1 MKQTEMFWNIL
12 KNFRDDTLVV
22 QVLLIVGMLIVT
34 WLVFTKPGRSTD
46 IFTKIFLSIAF
57 LWNSIACFFLACG
70 KSPMANF
77 LGGPLYAAIG
87 FLFLLDLII
96 TKKTH
101 FEISRSI
108 GVQLA
113 TASFILLAL
122 LFPVL
127 GYLTGHP
134 MIALPG
140 YPCPLAGFTLALLAA
155 SQKTDRDIYF
165 LTLIWAFVNIP
176 KCLGYMDCYE
186 EATLVITGFYA
197 LGMLKYRE
205 TLRTETQSS

>member
-1 MKQTEMFWNIL
+1 MTQTEIFWNVL
-12 KNFRDDTLVV
+12 KEFRDDTLIV
-22 QVLLIVGMLIVT
+22 QVMLIIGMLIVT
-34 WLVFTKPGRSTD
+34 WLVYNKPGKGTNA
-46 IFTKIFLSIAF
+46 FTKIFLALAF
-57 LWNSIACFFLACG
+57 LWNSIACFFIVCG
-70 KSPMANF
+70 KSPMAKF

-101 FEISRSI
+101 FEIPRSSGI
-108 GVQLA
+108 RLA
-113 TASFILLAL
+113 TAFFILLAFI
-122 LFPVL
+122 FPLL
-127 GYLTGHP
+127 GYFTGHP

-155 SQKTDRDIYF
+155 SSRTDRDIYF

-176 KCLGYMDCYE
+176 KCFGHMACYE
-186 EATLVITGFYA
+186 EVTLVITGFYA

-205 TLRTETQSS
+205 TRLAENV

>member
-1 MKQTEMFWNIL
+1 MEL
-12 KNFRDDTLVV
+12 DS
-22 QVLLIVGMLIVT
+22 LL
-34 WLVFTKPGRSTD
+34 F
-46 IFTKIFLSIAF
+46 
-57 LWNSIACFFLACG
+57 
-70 KSPMANF
+70 
-77 LGGPLYAAIG
+77 
-87 FLFLLDLII
+87 LDLII
-96 TKKTH
+96 SKKTH

-127 GYLTGHP
+127 GYLTG
-134 MIALPG
+134 

-155 SQKTDRDIYF
+155 SPKTDRDIYF

-176 KCLGYMDCYE
+176 KCFEYMNCYE
-186 EATLVITGFYA
+186 EATLVATGVYA

-205 TLRTETQSS
+205 TPRTENAQ